1 MEFLDHPIAMIL
13 VGILSFPVYK
23 TLAKVFFGDNY
34 EDLAESIKYVA
45 TADWYSL
52 LKGKFWEDWDAT
64 MSYISSLPYVLVGSH
79 RLQSCWQDVYCRSI
93 EPITSHG

>member
-64 MSYISSLPYVLVGSH
+64 MKLYIFIALCFGWVASVTEFLARCL
-79 RLQSCWQDVYCRSI
+79 L
-93 EPITSHG
+93 

>member
-34 EDLAESIKYVA
+34 EDLAESLTIPSYERGVA
-45 TADWYSL
+45 RL
-52 LKGKFWEDWDAT
+52 LRYDRH
-64 MSYISSLPYVLVGSH
+64 P
-79 RLQSCWQDVYCRSI
+79 
-93 EPITSHG
+93 